1 MALPDVPSFELDGY
15 TDHDRTYWSALS
27 ITVGELMDV
36 DMLTEDWFTT
46 ANMYSAE
53 QGARLWTKFVGR
65 YQFREIGII
74 PPKRWMLR
82 TIAKLNEVMPKYKML
97 YKAIEDG
104 ASVMTAGDEYHKSRD
119 VFSTFPQTML
129 GGADQDY
136 ASSGT
141 DREYETVRDYGLL
154 DVAERILDY
163 NDVDVL
169 VLDEL
174 EPLFMQVRNTDLP
187 WM

>member
-1 MALPDVPSFELDGY
+1 MALPDVPSFELPTF
-15 TDHDRTYWSALS
+15 TDIDRTYWSALS
-27 ITVGELMDV
+27 ITVGELMEV
-36 DMLTEDWFTT
+36 DMINVDWWLTADKYDE
-46 ANMYSAE
+46 E
-53 QGARLWTKFVGR
+53 QARRTWDKFVGR

-97 YKAIEDG
+97 YRVIGDG
-104 ASVMTAGDEYHKSRD
+104 ANVMTAGDEYHKSRD
-119 VFSTFPQTML
+119 VYSTFPQTAL

-136 ASSGT
+136 ASTGT
-141 DREYETVRDYGLL
+141 DREYETLREYGLL
-154 DVAERILDY
+154 DVAERLMDY

-169 VLDEL
+169 ILDEL
-174 EPLFMQVRNTDLP
+174 EPLFMQVRNTDIA